1 MITPRLQLVAIFVI
15 ALFFVF
21 LFTMLKKNQVAL
33 KYALLW
39 MFSGLILLILAVFPG
54 ILDSFS
60 RLIGVYSSV
69 NALFAVLVGF
79 IIILM
84 ISLTSIVSSE
94 KREIVRLVQELSV
107 LENRVRELE
116 QKPDPAANPKPASTE
131 DQ

>member
-15 ALFFVF
+15 ALFFIF

-39 MFSGLILLILAVFPG
+39 MLSGLILLILAVFPG

-116 QKPDPAANPKPASTE
+116 QKPDPAADPKPAPTE